1 MLSLVMKIMI
11 LIMLHIICNVM
22 IILTG
27 AIETT
32 DFLDFFYSE
41 TVYNISFFANII
53 FYQVY
58 IYLNYRI
65 KELRKLVYK
74 VVYWVFNFVGL
85 GVTLWLWLPSLFA
98 WCTFWSKNIED
109 KLDAKGGVLWHIRFG
124 WSGWFHLHGR

>member
-1 MLSLVMKIMI
+1 
-11 LIMLHIICNVM
+11 M

-41 TVYNISFFANII
+41 TAYNISFFANII

-85 GVTLWLWLPSLFA
+85 GVTLWLWLPNLFA
-98 WCTFWSKNIED
+98 
-109 KLDAKGGVLWHIRFG
+109 
-124 WSGWFHLHGR
+124 